1 MAGLP
6 GAIAPGLAKET
17 AMTHPIPPND
27 FSSTR
32 TAARRRANPRFCL
45 AATTALSI
53 AASAAAAQ
61 TLEQIDFSAQRS
73 QVIAQLDRVPEI
85 ELGQRHLRCMHVASV
100 RSLTLGEVTV
110 CALVADALRARVFGG
125 DHQAMATWAE
135 SRRDPHLSLLQP

>member
-1 MAGLP
+1 
-6 GAIAPGLAKET
+6 
-17 AMTHPIPPND
+17 MTHPIPPND

-61 TLEQIDFSAQRS
+61 LEQIDFSAQRS